1 MVRPAFLIA
10 AGATTPSVREPEPQ
24 SGRGLP
30 MRPAYRLRFAARR
43 RLTFW
48 LLRSRN
54 EITRFA
60 VTAKPRYRG

>member
-1 MVRPAFLIA
+1 
-10 AGATTPSVREPEPQ
+10 
-24 SGRGLP
+24 

-54 EITRFA
+54 ETARFM
-60 VTAKPRYRG
+60 VTAKPQFKG